1 MSQFQSFGFAEQDLK
16 DMALGL
22 ILVKFRE
29 FLAIFVLR
37 SGMCKSLLWAWLVH
51 IGLLKTETHHRRTSN
66 DLMHKIFKIR
76 AAGRFLL
83 HKKTIETMC
92 NLAKYS
98 RDLMEKN
105 LATQGAAKPPPGTG
119 RRKRKAWYYGVQTC
133 VFRLSQATIR
143 NERRPRQRCKF
154 MTRQTQFLEAPR
166 AGRVLS
172 RRSAVGSQSV
182 ALCSCMQK

>member
-22 ILVKFRE
+22 ILVNFRE
-29 FLAIFVLR
+29 LLQKLFFR
-37 SGMCKSLLWAWLVH
+37 SGMCKSLLWARLVH
-51 IGLLKTETHHRRTSN
+51 IGLLQTETHHRRTSN

-83 HKKTIETMC
+83 QKKTIETMC

-119 RRKRKAWYYGVQTC
+119 RRNEKA
-133 VFRLSQATIR
+133 R
-143 NERRPRQRCKF
+143 
-154 MTRQTQFLEAPR
+154 APR
-166 AGRVLS
+166 GADMPPPPGSV
-172 RRSAVGSQSV
+172 RRR
-182 ALCSCMQK
+182 